1 MFEKCV
7 RCSAIQC
14 LAYESLQGIRERKSP
29 QPFGESSQLRPRFN
43 AQAPHTL
50 NCKLRPRRIVARPG
64 AIPAPRIWSAGHLED
79 EAQCAGAQD
88 SLRLLRT
95 RRYSSASISVIPSRW
110 ASKSS
115 LWRRASL
122 ASAGKLSAIN
132 TTASSGPPSPTR
144 SSVRGRRSR
153 PAGRRLTLPSGFFKQ
168 THPNWRI

>member
-1 MFEKCV
+1 M
-7 RCSAIQC
+7 R
-14 LAYESLQGIRERKSP
+14 RKR
-29 QPFGESSQLRPRFN
+29 RP
-43 AQAPHTL
+43 
-50 NCKLRPRRIVARPG
+50 
-64 AIPAPRIWSAGHLED
+64 
-79 EAQCAGAQD
+79 EAWRGAQD

-122 ASAGKLSAIN
+122 TSAGKLSAIN

-153 PAGRRLTLPSGFFKQ
+153 PDGRRLTLRSGFFKQ
-168 THPNWRI
+168 THPNWRIRNNYPQKERASRVVFYNLLDSGVDGSRALSTSLYLTGTGSAPMFRPRRPTRIPRNRSQSFP